1 MELIELR
8 VGGSYHYAVRAIYR
22 IIGASFDPVAKDLL
36 IEEHRVVNDDSG
48 AHAFEPLADLLYGGE
63 LDVPHVRLVGHSQDR
78 YPRILDGLANL
89 VQGLRDELDDV
100 VGHPVVDLPREPDQ
114 VGDVPRLEPLRDK
127 VVGVGR
133 QAGPPDTGPGVV
145 GDKVVLCSTRV
156 YHFVS
161 VDAQLLEEEGEL
173 VREGDVDVPEE
184 VLRQLHRVRGL
195 RVLDP
200 YHANTEDGLVEGGYR
215 FAALSVDCSDDP
227 RNRLQVFEDV
237 AGVGALRATCQPE
250 IQSRRQPGFFL
261 EDWSYQVLDCPRT
274 DGALDD
280 YDAPFS

>member
-1 MELIELR
+1 M
-8 VGGSYHYAVRAIYR
+8 
-22 IIGASFDPVAKDLL
+22 
-36 IEEHRVVNDDSG
+36 
-48 AHAFEPLADLLYGGE
+48 
-63 LDVPHVRLVGHSQDR
+63 
-78 YPRILDGLANL
+78 
-89 VQGLRDELDDV
+89 

-145 GDKVVLCSTRV
+145 GDKVVLRSARV
-156 YHFVS
+156 YHFVG

-200 YHANTEDGLVEGGYR
+200 YHANTEDGLVEGGHR

-250 IQSRRQPGFFL
+250 ILSRRQPGFFL